1 MLEYLCDQR
10 EVKDSRWHMA
20 QVAKIALDEPTV
32 AFRRLPEHV
41 IFVRKFE
48 VVDLAARTKLVDIPC
63 VPVKARR
70 TGRVQLQLL
79 GHLSDECVEDETRR
93 RS

>member
-1 MLEYLCDQR
+1 
-10 EVKDSRWHMA
+10 MA

-48 VVDLAARTKLVDIPC
+48 VVDLAA
-63 VPVKARR
+63 
-70 TGRVQLQLL
+70 
-79 GHLSDECVEDETRR
+79 
-93 RS
+93 